1 MVKSRLCLNTMEFY
15 SYFGWHNAEHS
26 TGGKYSV
33 TVCFEFELNEEEK
46 IEKLDQTY
54 DYELV
59 FKLVKTIMS
68 EKILLIEEA
77 ARRIFLA
84 IKNLFNQPDLII
96 EVTLIKH
103 APPIGNTASS
113 AITLK
118 V

>member
-15 SYFGWHNAEHS
+15 SFFGWHQAEHQ

-33 TVCFEFELNEEEK
+33 SVCFEFELNIDEK
-46 IEKLDQTY
+46 IDALDQTY

-59 FKLVKTIMS
+59 FNLVKEIMA

-77 ARRIFLA
+77 ARRIYLSV
-84 IKNLFNQPDLII
+84 KNLFNQPNLII

-103 APPIGNTASS
+103 APPIGNTESS
-113 AITLK
+113 SITIK
-118 V
+118 A